1 MGERHDT
8 KATGLTRNKRVMA
21 LWLLLPAVGAGA
33 AACLVTDSPGAHL
46 ELAPVFVGVALAVVT
61 VRTYR
66 SRSRR
71 GRS

>member
-8 KATGLTRNKRVMA
+8 KATGLTRYKRVTA
-21 LWLLLPAVGAGA
+21 VWLLLPAVGAGV

-46 ELAPVFVGVALAVVT
+46 ELAPVFVGVALAVAT
-61 VRTYR
+61 VRTFR

-71 GRS
+71 PRS

>member
-8 KATGLTRNKRVMA
+8 KATGLTKSKRVMA
-21 LWLLLPAVGAGA
+21 VWLLLPAVGAGV

>member
-8 KATGLTRNKRVMA
+8 KATGLTKNKRVMA
-21 LWLLLPAVGAGA
+21 VWLLLPAVGAGV
-33 AACLVTDSPGAHL
+33 AACLVADSPGAHL

-71 GRS
+71 GRG

>member
-21 LWLLLPAVGAGA
+21 VWLLLPAVGAGV

-46 ELAPVFVGVALAVVT
+46 ELAPVFVGVALAVVS

>member
-1 MGERHDT
+1 M
-8 KATGLTRNKRVMA
+8 ANNKRMLMA
-21 LWLLLPAVGAGA
+21 VWLLLPAVGVGV
-33 AACLVTDSPGAHL
+33 AACLVSDTPGAHL

-71 GRS
+71 GRG